1 MSEPT
6 HTAHKY
12 DCIVVGS
19 GHAGSCAALS
29 VTEHGCAR
37 VLILDKCP
45 EAWAGGNGYF
55 TAGAHRTVHTGLAD
69 LLTIA
74 EHVPAELA
82 SCIDVDP
89 YSAEDFADDI
99 VRVSEGRSDAR
110 LVRAVVDGSRA
121 AIEWLRRAVGVA
133 FILSFDRQACEVDGR
148 LRFWGGVALST
159 RDGGKGLIAAHRAA
173 LERAGVETW
182 FETPVRE
189 LIRKDGAVV
198 GVVVERDG
206 KRECVYA
213 AAIVMAA
220 GGYESSAA
228 LRKLHLGEGWENA
241 RVSDYSSFFTFHYSV
256 PAGSGD
262 AIQYRGLDSDGSRCR
277 CAPRGKLGW
286 LPRDVLGLTRPR
298 RPRGPR
304 GNEPVYKVGV
314 PAWYH
319 GQRARRA
326 VRRRGRRLS

>member
-29 VTEHGCAR
+29 ATEHGCAR

-55 TAGAHRTVHTGLAD
+55 TAGAHRTVHAGLAD
-69 LLTIA
+69 LLTIV
-74 EHVPAELA
+74 ENVPPELA

-89 YSAEDFADDI
+89 YSADDFVDDI

-110 LVRAVVDGSRA
+110 LVRTVVDRSRA
-121 AIEWLRRAVGVA
+121 AIEWLRRTVGVE
-133 FILSFDRQACEVDGR
+133 FILSFDRQAYEVEGR
-148 LRFWGGVALST
+148 LKFWGGMALST

-182 FETPVRE
+182 FEARVRE
-189 LIRKDGAVV
+189 LIRKDGAIV

-213 AAIVMAA
+213 TAIVMAA
-220 GGYESSAA
+220 GGYESSNV

-241 RVSDYSSFFTFHYSV
+241 RVSNYPSFFNVS
-256 PAGSGD
+256 
-262 AIQYRGLDSDGSRCR
+262 
-277 CAPRGKLGW
+277 
-286 LPRDVLGLTRPR
+286 
-298 RPRGPR
+298 
-304 GNEPVYKVGV
+304 
-314 PAWYH
+314 
-319 GQRARRA
+319 
-326 VRRRGRRLS
+326 